1 MIPITASLE
10 APPVN
15 PGDVTPVQPG
25 TVRLFLALV
34 LIEGLSLA
42 VKYI

>member
-1 MIPITASLE
+1 
-10 APPVN
+10 
-15 PGDVTPVQPG
+15 VQPG